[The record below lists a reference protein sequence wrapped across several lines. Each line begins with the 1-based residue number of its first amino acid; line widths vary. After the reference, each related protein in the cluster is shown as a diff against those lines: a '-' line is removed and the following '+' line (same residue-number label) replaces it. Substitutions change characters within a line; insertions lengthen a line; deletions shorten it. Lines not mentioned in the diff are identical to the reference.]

1 MDPSAADALLR
12 LGLIIAFVVMWAIL
26 AGLLARWKNRQRSF
40 WIVMS
45 FLFGPFALLI
55 LLLLPRKPL
64 PGMKAVECPGC
75 EAKQNVPEKSPT
87 YEWREADT
95 DVGPK
100 VGTMQARIARR
111 PPHRGKPLSG
121 RAACIATCQS

>member
-26 AGLLARWKNRQRSF
+26 AGLLARWKNRQRSI

-75 EAKQNVPEKSPT
+75 PPRGPESRQLEDAELYWSRSGLGKKH
-87 YEWREADT
+87 RT
-95 DVGPK
+95 D
-100 VGTMQARIARR
+100 
-111 PPHRGKPLSG
+111 
-121 RAACIATCQS
+121 QS